1 MGAWIFLVIAAFLE
15 VAGDAMIRSGL
26 KSKGILDFIFGGIVL
41 FVYGI
46 FVNAPKWDFSQ
57 LLGIYIV
64 MFYIVSQL
72 LGYVMFSEPV
82 TQGRLIGGVFIAIGG
97 VCMMIWK

>member
-1 MGAWIFLVIAAFLE
+1 MGAWIFIMVAAFLE
-15 VAGDAMIRSGL
+15 VAGDALIRSGL
-26 KSKGILDFIFGGIVL
+26 RSKIIFDFIFGGIVL
-41 FVYGI
+41 FAYGI

-64 MFYIVSQL
+64 LFFVISQL
-72 LGYVMFSEPV
+72 AGYFLFEEPI
-82 TQGRLIGGVFIAIGG
+82 TQGRLIGGVCIAAGG